1 MFDTYDFIMKNS
13 IGKCFTN
20 VDLKRYT
27 TYKAGGTCKYLAY
40 PKNISKLVLLL
51 KTLKTNKIKYKILGN
66 GSNTLF
72 NDTLYD
78 GVIIKLDSFNSIS
91 FNRTKVKV
99 GAGYSLVAL
108 STECAK
114 RSLTGLEFA
123 SGIPGT
129 VGGAVY
135 MNAGAYKSDMGYVVE
150 NIRVLTPKLEVITLT
165 NKELQFHYR
174 TSFLKTHPGY
184 ICLDVTIKLQ
194 KGDKEAIKE
203 VIRDRRERRIA
214 SQPLEYPSCGSVF
227 RNPEGMFA
235 GKLIEDCG
243 LKGYRI
249 GGAMVSEKHANFI
262 INYDHATGKDLHDL
276 ILYVHDEV
284 LKKFNVDLKIEQEFV
299 NWE

>member
-1 MFDTYDFIMKNS
+1 MFDTYDFIMKNG
-13 IGKCFTN
+13 IGKCLTN

-165 NKELQFHYR
+165 NKGFENYKFRIQ
-174 TSFLKTHPGY
+174 
-184 ICLDVTIKLQ
+184 Q
-194 KGDKEAIKE
+194 KI
-203 VIRDRRERRIA
+203 
-214 SQPLEYPSCGSVF
+214 F
-227 RNPEGMFA
+227 R
-235 GKLIEDCG
+235 L
-243 LKGYRI
+243 
-249 GGAMVSEKHANFI
+249 
-262 INYDHATGKDLHDL
+262 
-276 ILYVHDEV
+276 
-284 LKKFNVDLKIEQEFV
+284 
-299 NWE
+299 